1 MGHPPSTYELREPPV
16 STSHASVSSWRTDPF
31 ARLESVGARVARRK
45 GLVLLLVA
53 AFPLV
58 LRTSLLRIDPIPVP
72 VVHDEFSYLLA
83 GDTFAHGRITN
94 PTHPMWVF
102 LDTIHVN
109 QRPTYMSKY
118 PPAQGAFLAVGQ
130 KFGNPWIG
138 VLLSVA
144 AMCAAVVWM
153 LQGWLPPEWALLGG
167 FLFVLRLSAFNY
179 WIDSY
184 WGGAVAAMGGALV
197 MGALPRLFHHRR
209 PRYALLLGAGLAIL
223 ANSRPVEG
231 LIFSLPVAFVLAAW
245 LFKAPMPWTSKFSE
259 FVLPLAL
266 VLIGNLAFMG
276 YYNWRGTGRPTL
288 FPYMLFQEA
297 HFASPP
303 VVFLP
308 LPAPRKFLN
317 PQFTDFSNQQRA
329 EYLEGREHFLR
340 TTWTRATKLR
350 TFFGSTWLV
359 MPLLTLPWLVR
370 DRRMRLLW
378 IQLLVS
384 GVGLLVVAAFFVH
397 YAAPLTATIFALTMQ
412 GMRHLRRWKCRG
424 QNLGIWTTRAIVAIC
439 ILIAFGHIARTWMQ
453 VRQGTLTMNVEYTP
467 ARLAMLARD
476 RIAHQLS
483 GLKGKH
489 LVIVQYATDHD
500 VRAEWVY
507 NGAEIDAGKTVWA
520 RDIPGQDL
528 TPLLDYFRDRTAWVV
543 HADAIPPKLETY
555 QGQTQTRTMSSG
567 R

>member
-1 MGHPPSTYELREPPV
+1 M
-16 STSHASVSSWRTDPF
+16 STSHASFFPRRKDPF
-31 ARLESVGARVARRK
+31 AYLETLGARLARRK

-58 LRTSLLRIDPIPVP
+58 LRPSLLRIDPIPIP

-94 PTHPMWVF
+94 PTHPMWIF
-102 LDTIHVN
+102 LETIHVN

-130 KFGNPWIG
+130 KLGTPWIG

-153 LQGWLPPEWALLGG
+153 LQGWFPPQWALLGG
-167 FLFVLRLSAFNY
+167 LLFTLRMGVFNY

-184 WGGAVAAMGGALV
+184 WGGAVAALGGALV
-197 MGALPRLFHHRR
+197 MGALPRFFHHGRA
-209 PRYALLLGAGLAIL
+209 RYAFLLGVGLAIL

-231 LIFSLPVAFVLAAW
+231 VIFSLPVAFVLAAW
-245 LFKAPMPWTSKFSE
+245 LFKAPMPWASKFSNL
-259 FVLPLAL
+259 VLPVAVVLIATLAL
-266 VLIGNLAFMG
+266 MG

-288 FPYMLFQEA
+288 FPYVLFQET

-303 VVFLP
+303 LVFQP
-308 LPAPRKFLN
+308 LPAPRKFPN
-317 PQFTDFSNQQRA
+317 PQFTDYSNEQRA
-329 EYLEGREHFLR
+329 EYLECREHFLR
-340 TTWTRATKLR
+340 TAWVRATKLR

-370 DRRMRLLW
+370 DRRMRLLGV
-378 IQLLVS
+378 QLAIS
-384 GVGLLVVAAFFVH
+384 GVGLLVVVAFFVH
-397 YAAPLTATIFALTMQ
+397 YAAPLTATIFALIIQ

-424 QNLGIWTTRAIVAIC
+424 QNLGVWITRAVVAIC
-439 ILIAFGHIARTWMQ
+439 VLLAFGHIARTWAEA
-453 VRQGTLTMNVEYTP
+453 RQGDLIINAESSP
-467 ARLAMLARD
+467 ARRAMVARD
-476 RIAHQLS
+476 RIAHQLA
-483 GLKGKH
+483 GLNGRH
-489 LVIVQYATDHD
+489 LVIVHYAPDHD

-507 NGAEIDAGKTVWA
+507 NGADIDGQKIVWA

-543 HADAIPPKLETY
+543 QADSEPPKLETY
-555 QGQTQTRTMSSG
+555 RDQTRLPETAKH
-567 R
+567 

>member
-1 MGHPPSTYELREPPV
+1 V
-16 STSHASVSSWRTDPF
+16 STSHTSVSSWRTDPF
-31 ARLESVGARVARRK
+31 ARLESLGARVARRK

-53 AFPLV
+53 TFPLV

-94 PTHPMWVF
+94 PTHAVWVF

-153 LQGWLPPEWALLGG
+153 LQEWLPPEWALLGG

-209 PRYALLLGAGLAIL
+209 VRYALVLGAGLVIL

-231 LIFSLPVAFVLAAW
+231 LIFSLPVVFVLAAW

-266 VLIGNLAFMG
+266 VLIVSLAFMG

-329 EYLEGREHFLR
+329 EYLECREHFLR
-340 TTWTRATKLR
+340 TTWTRVTKLR

-370 DRRMRLLW
+370 DRRIRLLW

-384 GVGLLVVAAFFVH
+384 GVGVLVVVAFFVH

-424 QNLGIWTTRAIVAIC
+424 QVLGIWITRAIVAIC
-439 ILIAFGHIARTWMQ
+439 ILIALGHIARTWMH
-453 VRQGTLTMNVEYTP
+453 VRQGTLTMNAEYTP

-483 GLKGKH
+483 GLTGKH
-489 LVIVQYATDHD
+489 LVIVQYAADHD

-507 NGAEIDAGKTVWA
+507 NGAEIDTGKTVWA

-555 QGQTQTRTMSSG
+555 RGQTQTRTISSG
-567 R
+567 NQR